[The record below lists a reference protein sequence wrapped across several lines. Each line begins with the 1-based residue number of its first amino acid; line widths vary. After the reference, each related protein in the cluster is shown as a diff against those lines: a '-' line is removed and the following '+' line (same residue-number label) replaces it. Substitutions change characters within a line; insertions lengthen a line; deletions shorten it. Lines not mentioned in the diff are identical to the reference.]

1 MAMTRITITLPA
13 DLVRAAD
20 KAAKAQDRSRSWVV
34 ADVLR
39 RSLTHSAVRASAAP
53 PAPAVREVS
62 RFPYASGALDPLRLD
77 QLRAD
82 LALTPEQRV
91 LEAEETLRTGEAHR
105 PGPRSRYVRFFQ
117 RFEDYASRNRAGAF
131 A

>member
-1 MAMTRITITLPA
+1 MALTRITITLPA

-39 RSLTHSAVRASAAP
+39 RGLTGAGSPRLVA
-53 PAPAVREVS
+53 AVREVPQN
-62 RFPYASGALDPLRLD
+62 RYAMGVLDPLRFD

-82 LALTPEQRV
+82 MALSPEQRV
-91 LEAEETLRTGEAHR
+91 LEAEETLRTGEAQR
-105 PGPRSRYVRFFQ
+105 PGPRSRYVRLFQ
-117 RFEDYASRNRAGAF
+117 RLEDYLAWNRLGAF